1 MKKQSLWLL
10 SIFLFLSS
18 CSSLKEN
25 PEEGK
30 YSLNMNREY
39 TVVDCLPVG
48 EGRKASVFLLLGQSN
63 ASGCSYV
70 EYLEKT
76 AKGEDFLRY

>member
-30 YSLNMNREY
+30 YSLNMNRKY
-39 TVVDCLPVG
+39 TVVDCLPFG
-48 EGRKASVFLLLGQSN
+48 EGKKQVFFF
-63 ASGCSYV
+63 C
-70 EYLEKT
+70 
-76 AKGEDFLRY
+76 